1 MRRARLLLLAAVPAL
16 VTASVY
22 FLAPE
27 DPGAGGAGPD
37 LSSAYRSQTAQDA
50 RGAEGAKAWAERSA
64 GAKGAE
70 GTEGERT
77 EGAKGTGA
85 DDVLAG
91 LPPGLAAP
99 AEKEL
104 AQQLVASAENSTLDW
119 RSAYAYIEDIGDGQ
133 GYTAGIIGF
142 CTGTNDLLTLVEDY
156 TEAHPGNGLATYL
169 PALRAVD
176 GTDSHEGLDPGF
188 PAAWKAEAR
197 IPAFQR
203 AQDSA
208 RDRVYFDPAVRLA
221 KLDGLGPLGQFVYY
235 DAMVFHG
242 PGTDPTGFYGLRERT
257 LRKSDSPTEGG
268 SEKAY
273 LDTFLDIRRAAMKTR
288 DADIDTTRVDTAQRR
303 FLDEGNLDLRRP
315 LEWRV
320 YGETYRVP

>member
-1 MRRARLLLLAAVPAL
+1 MKRAGVLLFAAVPVI
-16 VTASVY
+16 VTASAY

-27 DPGAGGAGPD
+27 DTDASRAGPD
-37 LSSAYRSQTAQDA
+37 LSSAYRAQAAEDTEDA
-50 RGAEGAKAWAERSA
+50 QGAKDWAEQSGSSA
-64 GAKGAE
+64 SYK
-70 GTEGERT
+70 
-77 EGAKGTGA
+77 
-85 DDVLAG
+85 VLGG

-99 AEKEL
+99 AEKDL

-142 CTGTNDLLTLVEDY
+142 CTGTNDLLTLVEGY
-156 TEAHPGNGLATYL
+156 TRAHPDNGLARYL

-188 PAAWKAEAR
+188 TAAWKAEAEV
-197 IPAFQR
+197 PAFRR
-203 AQDSA
+203 AQDAA

-221 KLDGLGPLGQFVYY
+221 KLDGLGALGQFVYY

-242 PGTDPTGFYGLRERT
+242 PGTDATSFYGLRERA
-257 LRKSDSPTEGG
+257 LAEADSPTGGG

-273 LDTFLDIRRAAMKTR
+273 LDAFLDIREDAMRTR
-288 DADIDTTRVDTAQRR
+288 HPGIDTTRVDTAQRR
-303 FLDEGNLDLRRP
+303 FLDEGNLGLRTP
-315 LEWRV
+315 LTWQV
-320 YGETYRVP
+320 YGETFKVP

>member
-1 MRRARLLLLAAVPAL
+1 VKYARLLLLAAVPVV

-22 FLAPE
+22 LLAPE
-27 DPGAGGAGPD
+27 DSGAGGAGPD
-37 LSSAYRSQTAQDA
+37 LSVAYRSQAAEDTK
-50 RGAEGAKAWAERSA
+50 GAEGAKAWAEQSGSSA
-64 GAKGAE
+64 NYEVIG
-70 GTEGERT
+70 
-77 EGAKGTGA
+77 
-85 DDVLAG
+85 D
-91 LPPGLAAP
+91 LPGGLAAP
-99 AEKEL
+99 AGKEL

-119 RSAYAYIEDIGDGQ
+119 RSAYSYIEDIGDGQ

-142 CTGTNDLLTLVEDY
+142 CTGTDDLLTLVEGY
-156 TEAHPGNGLATYL
+156 TKAHPGNGLAQYL

-188 PAAWKAEAR
+188 TAAWKAEAEV
-197 IPAFQR
+197 PAFR
-203 AQDSA
+203 KAQDTA

-221 KLDGLGPLGQFVYY
+221 KLDGLGPLGQFAYY

-242 PGTDPTGFYGLRERT
+242 PGTSPTGFYGLRARA
-257 LRKSDSPTEGG
+257 LQKSDSPTEGG

-273 LDTFLDIRRAAMKTR
+273 LDTFLDIRRAAMKSR

-303 FLDEGNLDLRRP
+303 FLDEGNLELRTP

>member
-1 MRRARLLLLAAVPAL
+1 MKRAGLLLFAAVPVI

-27 DPGAGGAGPD
+27 DGDASRAGPD
-37 LSSAYRSQTAQDA
+37 LSSAYRAQAAEDTEDA
-50 RGAEGAKAWAERSA
+50 QGAKDWAEQSA
-64 GAKGAE
+64 NSASHKVIG
-70 GTEGERT
+70 
-77 EGAKGTGA
+77 
-85 DDVLAG
+85 G
-91 LPPGLAAP
+91 LPPGLAGP
-99 AEKEL
+99 AEKDL

-142 CTGTNDLLTLVEDY
+142 CTGTNDLLTLVEGY
-156 TEAHPGNGLATYL
+156 TKAHPDNGLARYL

-188 PAAWKAEAR
+188 TAAWKAEAQV
-197 IPAFQR
+197 PAFR
-203 AQDSA
+203 KAQDAA

-221 KLDGLGPLGQFVYY
+221 KLDGLGALGQFVYY

-242 PGTDPTGFYGLRERT
+242 PGTDATSFYGLRERA
-257 LRKSDSPTEGG
+257 LRKVASPTGGG

-273 LDTFLDIRRAAMKTR
+273 LKAFLDIREDAMRTKHPG
-288 DADIDTTRVDTAQRR
+288 IDTSRVDTAQRR
-303 FLDEGNLDLRRP
+303 FLEDGNLGLRTP
-315 LEWRV
+315 LEWQV
-320 YGETYRVP
+320 YGETFKVP

>member
-1 MRRARLLLLAAVPAL
+1 MKGPRLLLLAAVPVVA
-16 VTASVY
+16 TASVY
-22 FLAPE
+22 LFAPE
-27 DPGAGGAGPD
+27 DSGAGGAGPD
-37 LSSAYRSQTAQDA
+37 LSSAYRSQAAQDA
-50 RGAEGAKAWAERSA
+50 EGAQGAKAWAERSGRA
-64 GAKGAE
+64 GSA
-70 GTEGERT
+70 
-77 EGAKGTGA
+77 A
-85 DDVLAG
+85 DVAVVAD

-99 AEKEL
+99 AKKEL

-142 CTGTNDLLTLVEDY
+142 CTGTNDLLTLVEGY
-156 TEAHPGNGLATYL
+156 TKAHPGNGLAKYL

-188 PAAWKAEAR
+188 TAAWKAEAR
-197 IPAFQR
+197 VPAFQQ
-203 AQDSA
+203 AQDTA

-221 KLDGLGPLGQFVYY
+221 KLDGLGALGQFVYY

-242 PGTDPTGFYGLRERT
+242 PGTDPTSFYGLRERA
-257 LRKSDSPTEGG
+257 LQKSDSPTEGG

-273 LDTFLDIRRAAMKTR
+273 LDTFLDLREDAMRTR

-303 FLDEGNLDLRRP
+303 FLDEGNLDLRTP
-315 LEWRV
+315 LEWQV
-320 YGETYRVP
+320 YGETFRVP